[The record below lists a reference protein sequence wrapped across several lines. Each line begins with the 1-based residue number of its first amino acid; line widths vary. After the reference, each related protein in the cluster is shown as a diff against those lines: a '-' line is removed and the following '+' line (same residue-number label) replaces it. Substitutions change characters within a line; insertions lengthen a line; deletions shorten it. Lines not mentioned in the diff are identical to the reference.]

1 MLTFCKTLLL
11 RTGDKSFI
19 LGALCTVVFYVL
31 VHQPKMQGTLIHLY
45 TTEHVVEYVIVAL
58 FMWGM
63 ADVLLKVAALPR
75 EFIALR
81 EEWLP
86 ARVGREPAS
95 NAAALLEQVQSRSHW
110 LRESR
115 IGKRLIPS
123 LQHVAEKGSVN
134 EYREHLQYL
143 AQQDEDQTQSN
154 YTLLRFVVAVSP
166 ILGFLGTVVHF
177 GTALSGFSFDDMSSR
192 LPLIVGEMGQAFNT
206 TTVAL
211 ATTMTMTF
219 ALFPCERIEQH
230 IVRTI
235 DRLVDREL
243 LNRFEGQDPQIA
255 PFLTV
260 VQHAHGEAIGEIAV
274 LLQRHA
280 ELWTQSLDTLFE
292 KFDVRQQKELQRWQN
307 ALETMQGRFED
318 YDARQAERFRHSL
331 SLVESHHEQYM
342 AVVRSTLDRAVEVRN
357 EVATFAGTTEA
368 LTRDEDAGRFAA
380 NSQGK
385 SPRAA

>member
-1 MLTFCKTLLL
+1 
-11 RTGDKSFI
+11 
-19 LGALCTVVFYVL
+19 
-31 VHQPKMQGTLIHLY
+31 
-45 TTEHVVEYVIVAL
+45 
-58 FMWGM
+58 MWGM
-63 ADVLLKVAALPR
+63 ADVLLKVAAFPR
-75 EFIALR
+75 EFLALR

-86 ARVGREPAS
+86 ARVGREPAA
-95 NAAALLEQVQSRSHW
+95 NASALLEQVQSRSYW

-115 IGKRLIPS
+115 IGKRLTQS
-123 LQHVAEKGSVN
+123 LEHVAEKGSVN

-143 AQQDEDQTQSN
+143 AQQDDDLTQSN

-235 DRLVDREL
+235 DRLIDREL
-243 LNRFEGQDPQIA
+243 LNRFAGQDPEIA

-260 VQHAHGEAIGEIAV
+260 VQQAHGEAIAEIAV
-274 LLQRHA
+274 LLQRHV
-280 ELWTQSLDTLFE
+280 ELWTQSLDTLFQ

-307 ALETMQGRFED
+307 AVETMQGRFED

-357 EVATFAGTTEA
+357 DVATFAGTTEA
-368 LTRDEDAGRFAA
+368 LARGGDAGRIL
-380 NSQGK
+380 NSQEK
-385 SPRAA
+385 STRAA